1 VTNEVWSIKLD
12 AAIKECDAHVSRL
25 DRAYILLG
33 DFFPLSPASLS
44 SLDELRIE
52 HVDQF
57 VFRFSRLQDA
67 MGARLFP
74 SVYVLLAGDTGSHPF
89 IDILMTLEKF
99 NVIEDAQKWQF
110 FRDLRNNLAH
120 EYPDSVE
127 ESSGTLNLLREK
139 WPEFRTMYLKVKTFA
154 QSHM

>member
-1 VTNEVWSIKLD
+1 MTNEIGAIKLD
-12 AAIKECDAHVSRL
+12 AALKECDTHVARL
-25 DRAYILLG
+25 DRAYTLLG

-74 SVYVLLAGDTGSHPF
+74 SVYILLAGDTGSHPF
-89 IDILMTLEKF
+89 IDILMALEKF
-99 NVIEDAQKWQF
+99 NVIDNAKKWQF

-127 ESSGTLNLLREK
+127 ESSATLNLLREK
-139 WPEFRTMYLKVKTFA
+139 WPEFRSMYLGVKAFA
-154 QSHM
+154 RSHM